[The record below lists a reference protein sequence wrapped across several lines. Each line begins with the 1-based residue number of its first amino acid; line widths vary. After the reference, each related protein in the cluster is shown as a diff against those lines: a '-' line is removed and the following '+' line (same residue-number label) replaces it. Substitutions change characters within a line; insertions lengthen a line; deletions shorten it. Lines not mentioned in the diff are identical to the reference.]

1 MTVGFIITYAIN
13 TYHHKS
19 WEFESRSWWDVLDTI
34 LCDKV
39 CQWLAAGRWFSQ
51 GSPVSPINKTDRHDI
66 SEILLSGVKHHTPN
80 PLKHNRLSVN
90 SLIEQT
96 NSLYWPKNSLQFVLE
111 SYELLLMHCLYVK
124 ISVHYQE
131 D

>member
-1 MTVGFIITYAIN
+1 MQSVPITTKVVILE
-13 TYHHKS
+13 THS
-19 WEFESRSWWDVLDTI
+19 WRGVLHTT

-39 CQWLAAGRWFSQ
+39 CQSLAAGQCFSP

-80 PLKHNRLSVN
+80 PLKHNRLSVY

-96 NSLYWPKNSLQFVLE
+96 NSLYWPKNN
-111 SYELLLMHCLYVK
+111 
-124 ISVHYQE
+124 
-131 D
+131 